1 MQHLFQVRIPLDF
14 FESLSGCFKYILGND
29 NNVYITGVPRFSG
42 RKLFR
47 YNIELDTFDDLG
59 PVPTNY
65 NEGHI
70 RGHACTGFIDADSNE
85 NTVIAGGY
93 TAK

>member
-1 MQHLFQVRIPLDF
+1 MD
-14 FESLSGCFKYILGND
+14 E
-29 NNVYITGVPRFSG
+29 
-42 RKLFR
+42 
-47 YNIELDTFDDLG
+47 FDDLG

-65 NEGHI
+65 KDGHI
-70 RGHACTGFIDADSNE
+70 RGHACTGFIDADDNE